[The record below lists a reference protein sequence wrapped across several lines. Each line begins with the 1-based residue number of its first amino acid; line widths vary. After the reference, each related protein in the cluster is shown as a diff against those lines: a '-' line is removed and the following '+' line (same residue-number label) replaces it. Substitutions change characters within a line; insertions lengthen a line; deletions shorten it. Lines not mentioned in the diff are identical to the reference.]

1 MKTQKLQESSTFRLP
16 FLSSSLLL
24 AAGLL
29 ISIAPQA
36 SAQTTLTW
44 RGAGGNTN
52 ASNAG
57 NWVEAVGTVNNTNYH
72 IVYSSAAYVGPNLST
87 NFNSTGF
94 GFSSITVSDSDR
106 TYTLTGAAASLSG
119 NVTVNSG
126 NHTLNTNITSVTVNS
141 TWNIAT
147 GAELTRGG
155 STLGLA
161 SDRTITKTGGGT
173 LIFGTA
179 NSGIAGTIALE
190 AGTLSL
196 RNVDNVIGS
205 GSYSVSGGTLEV
217 RGNTARTNSNAA
229 VQVSG
234 NATFATVRNNLE
246 AGVVNTMG
254 NLTIGA
260 NTMTV
265 TASSNMNSGTAGFIF
280 GTTTMNGN
288 ATFETVNNGVGATT
302 RVTLGAVGESGGSRA
317 LTKTGSGELSLTGIN
332 TYTGSTTV
340 SAGTLRLE
348 DNAELRF
355 AIGSN
360 GVNNALLGSATATLN
375 GDFRFD
381 LTGAGTTIGNTW
393 SIVDVSSLSETF
405 GGTFQVFS
413 TLGSF
418 TNNSGVWSIT
428 ENSVTYE
435 FSQSLGTLTV
445 IPEPSTWALLAGFL
459 MSLIAFRRVRRAL

>member
-1 MKTQKLQESSTFRLP
+1 MKTNKHQQSSFVRLP
-16 FLSSSLLL
+16 LLSTSLFL

-29 ISIAPQA
+29 ISMVPQA
-36 SAQTTLTW
+36 SAQTRTW
-44 RGAGGNTN
+44 TGGGGNTN
-52 ASNAG
+52 ASNSS
-57 NWVEAVGTVNNTNYH
+57 NWSEGAPVINTSYNVIYSNGAYLGPNTSTNYN
-72 IVYSSAAYVGPNLST
+72 V
-87 NFNSTGF
+87 TGF
-94 GFSSITVSDSDR
+94 GFSSLSISDSAR
-106 TYTLTGAAASLSG
+106 SYTLAGSAASLTG
-119 NVTVNSG
+119 NVTISSG
-126 NHTLNTNITSVTVNS
+126 THNLNLNITTVTNS
-141 TWNIAT
+141 DWDIST
-147 GAELTRGG
+147 GAELSRGG
-155 STLGLA
+155 SSLGLA
-161 SDRTITKTGGGT
+161 ADQTITKKGGGT
-173 LIFGTA
+173 LILGTA

-190 AGTLSL
+190 AGTISL

-217 RGNTARTNSNAA
+217 RGNSARTNSNAA

-234 NATFATVRNNLE
+234 NATFATARNNVE

-280 GTTTMNGN
+280 GTTTLSGN
-288 ATFETVNNGVGATT
+288 ATFETINNGSGATT
-302 RVTLGAVGESGGSRA
+302 RVTLGAVGESGGSRG
-317 LTKTGSGELSLTGIN
+317 LTKTGGGELVLTGIN

-340 SAGTLRLE
+340 SAGTLLLQ

-360 GVNNALLGSATATLN
+360 GVNNALVGSGTATLN

-381 LTGAGTTIGNTW
+381 LTGAGTTAGNTW
-393 SIVDVSSLSETF
+393 NIVDVSSLAETF

-413 TLGSF
+413 TVGNF
-418 TNNSGVWSIT
+418 TNNSGVWSIS
-428 ENSVTYE
+428 ENNVTYV

-445 IPEPSTWALLAGFL
+445 IPEPSTWALLAGSLTAL
-459 MSLIAFRRVRRAL
+459 MIFRRKRQAQ